1 VTRGLLV
8 GIVVLSLLA
17 GCDEAR
23 SKFEAAQRDEQFQY
37 ADGALKKYFD
47 IVQNHKDS
55 DVAGPA
61 RDRLFEVLK
70 SRTREFTFV
79 DARSKEVLD
88 YFATASPESKLGK
101 TARDLEAKTRFR
113 DELTKK
119 FEPFFEKMR
128 IEDYTE
134 IQPYFA
140 TKVEDK
146 QNDDLIDK
154 IARREARGAGLLIQ
168 GYRFIDFF
176 PEGSDRAG
184 MLVARQEYYPE
195 SGTTGEVKYK
205 IHCSKGPLGWVIA
218 SMEPGSA
225 HETKAR

>member
-1 VTRGLLV
+1 MIRGLLL
-8 GIVVLSLLA
+8 GILILSLCA

-23 SKFEAAQRDEQFQY
+23 SKFDAAQRDEQFQY

-55 DVAGPA
+55 DMAGPA
-61 RDRLFEVLK
+61 KDRLFEVLK
-70 SRTREFTFV
+70 SRTREFTFL
-79 DARSKEVLD
+79 DAKSKEVLD
-88 YFATASPESKLGK
+88 YFATASPESKIGK
-101 TARDLEAKTRFR
+101 TARELEAKTKFR

-119 FEPFFEKMR
+119 FEPFFDKMR

-134 IQPYFA
+134 LQPFFA

-168 GYRFIDFF
+168 GYRFIDFLV
-176 PEGSDRAG
+176 EGPDRAG
-184 MLVARQEYYPE
+184 MIVARQEYYPE
-195 SGTTGEVKYK
+195 SGTTGEVKYN
-205 IHCSKGPLGWVIA
+205 IHCSKGLAGWVIA
-218 SMEPGSA
+218 SMVPASA